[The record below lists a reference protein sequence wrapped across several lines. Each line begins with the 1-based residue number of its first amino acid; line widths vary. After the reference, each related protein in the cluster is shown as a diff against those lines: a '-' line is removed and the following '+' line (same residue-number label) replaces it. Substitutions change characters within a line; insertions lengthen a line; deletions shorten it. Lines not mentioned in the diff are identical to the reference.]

1 VTAVGVVFVRHRGA
15 RTGEGR
21 ASYHPLDRRSA
32 PTPIE
37 AVRMTQAHLA
47 TTPDPHQSDGYLFR
61 QAGPGQSTPVL
72 TTLVVTG
79 VVASMPFQDLNA
91 LQLRV
96 TLDGIAPE
104 V

>member
-1 VTAVGVVFVRHRGA
+1 
-15 RTGEGR
+15 
-21 ASYHPLDRRSA
+21 
-32 PTPIE
+32 
-37 AVRMTQAHLA
+37 MTQAHLA